1 MNSIATQGCVPG
13 AVENRPHILVV
24 DDAAVMRLYYRHILE
39 AAGYRVS
46 EAING
51 LDGLEHALRTRF
63 ELCIVDVNM
72 PVMDGY
78 AMLRRLR
85 CDPAAGS
92 VPVLMTS
99 TEAAPLDRSRA
110 LEAGANTYL
119 VKPVEPGL
127 LAEYVAALIGPID
140 SGRAGQAGS

>member
-1 MNSIATQGCVPG
+1 MNTVAEQASLPEPVDT
-13 AVENRPHILVV
+13 RPHILVV
-24 DDAAVMRLYYRHILE
+24 DDATVIRLYYRHILE
-39 AAGYRVS
+39 AAGYRIS

-51 LDGLEHALRTRF
+51 LDGLERALQTQF

-85 CDPAAGS
+85 SDPASRS

-99 TEAAPLDRSRA
+99 TEAAPHDKNRA

-119 VKPVEPGL
+119 VKPVAPDRL
-127 LAEYVAALIGPID
+127 TSYVAALIGRTAP
-140 SGRAGQAGS
+140 GVAGHACA